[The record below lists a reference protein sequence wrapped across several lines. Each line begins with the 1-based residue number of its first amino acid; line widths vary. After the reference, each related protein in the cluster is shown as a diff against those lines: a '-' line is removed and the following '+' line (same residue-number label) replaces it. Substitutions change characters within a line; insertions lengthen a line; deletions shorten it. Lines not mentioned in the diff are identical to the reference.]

1 MTAASSWRKV
11 AHRQWHG
18 FTLIELLVV
27 IIIIGIIAAVAML
40 SIGNLGD
47 KQHLEREAQRLVA
60 LIDLA
65 SDEASLQGREYG
77 MEFML
82 SGYRFVEFD
91 AYTNQWLEV
100 YDDELLSQRT
110 LPEELQFEL
119 YLEDRQ
125 VLLAEM
131 PAEVAE
137 DEKSPTN
144 DAIKQYRPHLL
155 IMASGDLTPFRL
167 TLVRDIDDK
176 KLFVSSDFLGKLSVS
191 TSEE

>member
-1 MTAASSWRKV
+1 MTATSSWRHV
-11 AHRQWHG
+11 TRGPRRG

-77 MEFML
+77 LEFML

-91 AYTNQWLEV
+91 PYTNQWLEI
-100 YDDELLSQRT
+100 YDDELLGQRS
-110 LPEELQFEL
+110 LPEELRFEL

-125 VLLAEM
+125 VLLSEM
-131 PAEVAE
+131 AAEVAE
-137 DEKSPTN
+137 EEKSPTN
-144 DAIKQYRPHLL
+144 EAITQYQPHLL
-155 IMASGDLTPFRL
+155 IMASGDLTPFRAI
-167 TLVRDIDDK
+167 LVRDIDDK
-176 KLFVSSDFLGKLSVS
+176 RLFVSSDFLGKLSVS
-191 TSEE
+191 PIEE

>member
-1 MTAASSWRKV
+1 MTTTSSWRNV
-11 AHRQWHG
+11 TRSPWHG

-47 KQHLEREAQRLVA
+47 KQNLEREARRLVA

-77 MEFML
+77 LEFML

-91 AYTNQWLEV
+91 AYTNQWLEI
-100 YDDELLSQRT
+100 YDDELLGQRA
-110 LPEELQFEL
+110 LPEELKFEL

-125 VLLAEM
+125 VLLSEM

-137 DEKSPTN
+137 GEKSPTN
-144 DAIKQYRPHLL
+144 EPIAQYQPHLL
-155 IMASGDLTPFRL
+155 IMASGDLTPFRAIL
-167 TLVRDIDDK
+167 LRDIDGK
-176 KLFVSSDFLGKLSVS
+176 KLFVSSDFLGKLSVGPI
-191 TSEE
+191 EE